1 MKRYSKNRQAIIDCL
16 MSTKSHPTA
25 EWVYEKLKPEYP
37 SLSLATVYRNLAQLK
52 EDGAI
57 RSVGIVEGRERFDG
71 DVTPHSHVI
80 CTKCGKTADVKDV
93 PVPSDIAEEVHADTG
108 FTVTGSDVKFY
119 GLCADC
125 AAES

>member
-1 MKRYSKNRQAIIDCL
+1 MKRYSRNRQAIIDCL
-16 MSTKSHPTA
+16 CKTKTHPTA
-25 EWVYEKLKPEYP
+25 EWVYMQLKPDYP
-37 SLSLATVYRNLAQLK
+37 NLGLATVYRNLAQLK

-57 RSVGIVEGRERFDG
+57 RSVGTVLGKERFDG

-93 PVPSDIAEEVHADTG
+93 PVPSDIANEVYADTG